1 MVMSFFM
8 TFRMLWSSCK
18 TVCVSKTFHGLWA
31 SCVGVMQETTRWDCS
46 CSRTV
51 SESRCRLLW
60 SKDPKFSFLSR
71 FCKKCSRT
79 FLPFITG
86 AGPPRLFRLTITSD
100 CSRSQW
106 WNKGGLCAGMNEIVV
121 KNEERAVSVYVW
133 RLWRGIL
140 CTVGL
145 SVLWRGVGL

>member
-1 MVMSFFM
+1 MCG
-8 TFRMLWSSCK
+8 R
-18 TVCVSKTFHGLWA
+18 HAGDN
-31 SCVGVMQETTRWDCS
+31 TTRWDCS

-106 WNKGGLCAGMNEIVV
+106 WNKGGLCAGMNEIIGQKWGKSSVSLCMTAV
-121 KNEERAVSVYVW
+121 ERNSLYGW
-133 RLWRGIL
+133 TLSPLKRCRFIKWDLWM
-140 CTVGL
+140 
-145 SVLWRGVGL
+145 VLPSCNFFTSDDPTHL